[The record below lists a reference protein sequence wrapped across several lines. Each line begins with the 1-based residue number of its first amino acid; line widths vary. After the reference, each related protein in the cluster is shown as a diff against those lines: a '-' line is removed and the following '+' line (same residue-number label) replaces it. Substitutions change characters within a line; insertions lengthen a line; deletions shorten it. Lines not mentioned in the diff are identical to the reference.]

1 MKMRKSIQQ
10 GFTLIELM
18 IVVAIIGILAAIALP
33 AYSDYMVRSK
43 MTEIVGLASAAKTSV
58 TEFRQA
64 MGRMPAQTESGV
76 NFSKGQSGYLS
87 TDITYTAT
95 NTTSTGVVSLTY
107 TISAAQIGASFS
119 GNAATANFVMM
130 GEGQAN
136 GQVTWKC
143 NQTDAKT
150 SIDTKYLPPNCRD

>member
-1 MKMRKSIQQ
+1 MRKSIQQ

-64 MGRMPAQTESGV
+64 IGRMPAEAESGV
-76 NFSKGQSGYLS
+76 NLAMGQSGYLS
-87 TDITYTAT
+87 GAITYSTT
-95 NTTSTGVVSLTY
+95 NTSSTGVVSITY
-107 TISAAQIGASFS
+107 PISAANIGATFAS
-119 GNAATANFVMM
+119 GAATANFVMM
-130 GEGQAN
+130 GEGQNN

-143 NQTDAKT
+143 SRTDASTTVDAKF
-150 SIDTKYLPPNCRD
+150 LPPNCRQ